1 MTAVVP
7 TTVEDI
13 SSRTDLCY
21 GTEVKVRE
29 IYVVVTSTATSNTID
44 LNTYVSGGI
53 NGIKGC
59 TMNDVDGVHSATYP
73 TYNSTT
79 ITLAQ
84 HAGSGGCVMVFKVY

>member
-13 SSRTDLCY
+13 SARVDKGY
-21 GTEVKVRE
+21 GTDVKIREVFVS
-29 IYVVVTSTATSNTID
+29 VTSTATSNTID

-53 NGIKGC
+53 SGILGC
-59 TMNDVDGVHSATYP
+59 MLNDVDGAHSTTYP
-73 TYNSTT
+73 TYSSTT

-84 HAGSGGCVMVFKVY
+84 HAGSGVCKMIFKVY